1 MHILR
6 RTITLLSGAL
16 GVLLV
21 VRGLWGGVWPVS
33 VQLIAG
39 VVLLV
44 LAALRW
50 RYIV

>member
-1 MHILR
+1 M
-6 RTITLLSGAL
+6 LLVGIL

-21 VRGLWGGVWPVS
+21 VRGLWGGVWPLS
-33 VQLIAG
+33 AQAIAG

-50 RYIV
+50 RYII

>member
-1 MHILR
+1 M
-6 RTITLLSGAL
+6 TLLSGAL